1 MKYVMFVYVM
11 LRVSIVFYVCMLI
24 GVVGYVVIVNGS
36 SRMVELIMLLVVLMS
51 GLMLLSLCFV

>member
-1 MKYVMFVYVM
+1 MFVYVM